1 MKMLKAKVTDKEIR
15 DGYYTIALGYCDAQN
30 ILKYEGARFYNYG
43 VYGWRYDVYELDWNL
58 AICTGY
64 QPIKSIPEKLNRRA
78 VEIIE
83 KYDKKAESLKS
94 SDYKNY
100 ANYRRAIER
109 LYKKMV
115 AELKGIIN
123 YNSVNGVK

>member
-1 MKMLKAKVTDKEIR
+1 MLKVKVTDKEIR
-15 DGYYTIALGYCDAQN
+15 DGYFTIKVGYCDAQN
-30 ILKYEGARFYNYG
+30 ILTYQSARYYNYG
-43 VYGWRYDVYELDWNL
+43 VYGWRYDVYELDFNL

-64 QPIKSIPEKLNRRA
+64 SPIKSIPEKINRQA

-83 KYDKKAESLKS
+83 KYDKKAGALRS

-109 LYKKMV
+109 LYNKMV
-115 AELKGIIN
+115 AELKTVVN
-123 YNSVNGVK
+123 YTTVYGDK